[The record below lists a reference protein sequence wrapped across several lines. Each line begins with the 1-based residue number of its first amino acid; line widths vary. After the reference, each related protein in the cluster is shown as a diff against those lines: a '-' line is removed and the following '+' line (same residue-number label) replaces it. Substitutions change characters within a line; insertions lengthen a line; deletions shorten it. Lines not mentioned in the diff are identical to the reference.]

1 MILTIHYPNYETKKE
16 IVITSTFV
24 GCLIYLFLIIYQPFG
39 TSQFEHSYKYLM
51 LFPYAIIT
59 TFSFFIVSLFL
70 TKRARK
76 WTIGLEL
83 VKIFWILLL
92 ISTLSYIYNSLMLSK
107 VNLSFEN
114 YLYMFLYTSALGLPA
129 STIYIMARY
138 IYLNKNKETISI
150 DNTSS
155 VTTTSS
161 IDIKEGKGKLYIIA
175 DQGNTHLHIEEQDFV
190 YAEAADNYC
199 IIHFYRNGSVQKEI
213 IRLSLTTLL
222 NQIQT
227 DTIKRVHRSFIVN
240 LQMITK
246 YKGNASGY
254 KISVKNFEKELIV
267 SRNYTAAIVPILKTV
282 VARP

>member
-1 MILTIHYPNYETKKE
+1 MILTIHYPYYETKKE
-16 IVITSTFV
+16 IVITSSFV
-24 GCLIYLFLIIYQPFG
+24 GGLIYLFLIIYQPFG

-59 TFSFFIVSLFL
+59 TVSFFIVSLFL
-70 TKRARK
+70 TKRAMK

-83 VKIFWILLL
+83 LKIFWILLL

-114 YLYMFLYTSALGLPA
+114 YVYMYLYTSALGLPA
-129 STIYIMARY
+129 STIYMMARY
-138 IYLNKNKETISI
+138 IYLNKNNETISTN
-150 DNTSS
+150 NTSS
-155 VTTTSS
+155 VETTSV
-161 IDIKEGKGKLYIIA
+161 IDIEEGKGTLYIIA
-175 DQGNTHLHIEEQDFV
+175 DQGNTRLHIEAQDFV

-199 IIHFYRNGSVQKEI
+199 IIHFYNKGIIQKEI
-213 IRLSLTTLL
+213 IRISLTALL
-222 NQIQT
+222 AQIQT

-240 LQMITK
+240 LEMITK

-254 KISVKNFEKELIV
+254 KISLENLEKELMV
-267 SRNYTAAIVPILKTV
+267 SRNYIESIVPILKMI

>member
-16 IVITSTFV
+16 IVITSSFV
-24 GCLIYLFLIIYQPFG
+24 GGLLYLFLIIYQPFG
-39 TSQFEHSYKYLM
+39 TSEFEHTYKYLM

-59 TFSFFIVSLFL
+59 TCSFSIVTLLL

-83 VKIFWILLL
+83 SKIFWILLL
-92 ISTLSYIYNSLMLSK
+92 ISILSYFYNSLMLSK

-129 STIYIMARY
+129 STIYMMARY
-138 IYLNKNKETISI
+138 IYLSKNNETITTNNKS
-150 DNTSS
+150 N
-155 VTTTSS
+155 VETTSL
-161 IDIKEGKGKLYIIA
+161 DIKKGKGTLYIIA
-175 DQGNTHLHIEEQDFV
+175 DQGNTHLHIQEEDFV

-199 IIHFYRNGSVQKEI
+199 IIHFYNKGIIQKEI
-213 IRLSLTTLL
+213 IRVSLTTLL

-240 LQMITK
+240 LEMITK

-254 KISVKNFEKELIV
+254 KISLENLEKELMV
-267 SRNYTAAIVPILKTV
+267 SRNYIESIVPIIKMV
-282 VARP
+282 VTRP

>member
-16 IVITSTFV
+16 IVITSSFV

-114 YLYMFLYTSALGLPA
+114 YLYMFFYTLALGLPA
-129 STIYIMARY
+129 CTIYIMARY

-213 IRLSLTTLL
+213 IRVSLTTLL